1 MGGWGDA
8 ICVVHLAGVNWADW
22 RAMKLLDRIASD
34 AVPYAV
40 RLAIVAFFATFV
52 LMLLVS

>member
-1 MGGWGDA
+1 
-8 ICVVHLAGVNWADW
+8 
-22 RAMKLLDRIASD
+22 MKLLDRIASD